1 MSTLFNTLLVTNLCS
16 TGDNDI
22 FDVMKM
28 SLADISSVVSSD
40 HDLGGRLIAEPK
52 QSAGNMRQLGTD
64 SAPRATTQIETISIE
79 SVMYKNGMNPDNASE
94 VCETAKI
101 II

>member
-1 MSTLFNTLLVTNLCS
+1 MSTLFNTLSVTNLCS

-28 SLADISSVVSSD
+28 SMADIPSVVSSD

-52 QSAGNMRQLGTD
+52 QSAGNMRQAISD
-64 SAPRATTQIETISIE
+64 IEQL
-79 SVMYKNGMNPDNASE
+79 
-94 VCETAKI
+94 
-101 II
+101 